1 MRKSAS
7 TECLGKSDNFDLLA
21 DADYL
26 ALWKSLSDLSA
37 GVIEVFG
44 DVSAKANLESWPETR
59 SKLQQQYE
67 TLNECSN
74 GSEVDV

>member
-1 MRKSAS
+1 MRKSVS
-7 TECLGKSDNFDLLA
+7 TECLGKSNNIDLLA

-37 GVIEVFG
+37 HVIEVLG
-44 DVSAKANLESWPETR
+44 DLSVKTNLESWPETR
-59 SKLQQQYE
+59 TKLQQQYE

>member
-1 MRKSAS
+1 MRKTVS
-7 TECLGKSDNFDLLA
+7 TECLGKSNNIDLLA

-37 GVIEVFG
+37 HVIELLG
-44 DVSAKANLESWPETR
+44 DLSVKTNLESWPETR
-59 SKLQQQYE
+59 TKLQQQYE